1 MSRIHDALRKS
12 EMENRQSAVTAPET
26 TVATPETPRPPKVL
40 SSGMAQL
47 LELNGNRAVSIDVSA
62 AARLV
67 ALTDPMSLGAEKF
80 RALATRLDHLRRDRE
95 LKSVQLTSGAT
106 NDGKTLTSGNLALT
120 LAQRTSSKVLLIEGD
135 LHKPAVAALLG
146 LDQSLG
152 LSQWW
157 SEPDAEITP
166 FIRQWKGMPLWLLT
180 AGKSYDQPSEILRS
194 PRLAK
199 AFLELSRW
207 FDWIIV
213 DSTPLQPMVDA
224 NLWSRLVDGTL
235 LVVREG
241 VTPVQSLKRGLESL
255 DNPKLIGVVLNEAS
269 EFDRVTHY
277 DRYAGQENGREKKE
291 AGSEDTA

>member
-12 EMENRQSAVTAPET
+12 EMENRQSAVTVPET
-26 TVATPETPRPPKVL
+26 TVATPELHRSPKVL

-47 LELNGNRAVSIDVSA
+47 LEPNGNRAVSIDVSA

-80 RALATRLDHLRRDRE
+80 RALATRLDNLRRDRE
-95 LKSVQLTSGAT
+95 LKSVQVTSGAT
-106 NDGKTLTSGNLALT
+106 NDGKTLTAGNLAIT
-120 LAQRTSSKVLLIEGD
+120 LAQRTSSKVLLVEGD

-157 SEPDAEITP
+157 SEPDADIAP
-166 FIRQWKGMPLWLLT
+166 FIRQWKGMSLWLLT
-180 AGKSYDQPSEILRS
+180 AGKSYDQPSEVLRS
-194 PRLAK
+194 ARFAK
-199 AFLELSRW
+199 AFLELARW

-269 EFDRVTHY
+269 EFDRVTHC
-277 DRYAGQENGREKKE
+277 DRYTGQETGAGKE
-291 AGSEDTA
+291 AGSEDAA

>member
-12 EMENRQSAVTAPET
+12 EMENRQSAAPVPET
-26 TVATPETPRPPKVL
+26 AVATPEPPRAPKVL

-47 LELNGNRAVSIDVSA
+47 LELNGNRAVNIDVSP

-67 ALTDPMSLGAEKF
+67 AQTDPMSLGAEKF

-95 LKSVQLTSGAT
+95 LKSVQVTSGGT
-106 NDGKTLTSGNLALT
+106 NDGKTLTSGNLAIT
-120 LAQRTSSKVLLIEGD
+120 LAQRMSSKVLLVEGD
-135 LHKPAVAALLG
+135 LHKPAVAELLG

-157 SEPDAEITP
+157 SEPDADIAR
-166 FIRQWKGMPLWLLT
+166 FIRQWKGMSLWLLT
-180 AGKSYDQPSEILRS
+180 AGKAYDQPSEILRS
-194 PRLAK
+194 ARFTK
-199 AFLELSRW
+199 AFLELARW

-269 EFDRVTHY
+269 EFDRVSHY
-277 DRYAGQENGREKKE
+277 DRYSGQETGKDKE
-291 AGSEDTA
+291 TGSEDSA

>member
-1 MSRIHDALRKS
+1 
-12 EMENRQSAVTAPET
+12 MENRQSAVTVPET
-26 TVATPETPRPPKVL
+26 TVATPELHRSPKVL

-47 LELNGNRAVSIDVSA
+47 LEPNGNRAVSIDVSA

-80 RALATRLDHLRRDRE
+80 RALATRLDNLRRDRE
-95 LKSVQLTSGAT
+95 LKSVQVTSGAT
-106 NDGKTLTSGNLALT
+106 NDGKTLTAGNLAIT
-120 LAQRTSSKVLLIEGD
+120 LAQRTSSKVLLVEGD
-135 LHKPAVAALLG
+135 VQKPAVAALLG
-146 LDQSLG
+146 LEQSLG

-157 SEPDAEITP
+157 SEPDADIAP
-166 FIRQWKGMPLWLLT
+166 FIRQWKGMSLWLLT
-180 AGKSYDQPSEILRS
+180 AGKSYDQPSEVLRS
-194 PRLAK
+194 ARFAK
-199 AFLELSRW
+199 AFLELARW

-269 EFDRVTHY
+269 EFGRVTHY
-277 DRYAGQENGREKKE
+277 DRYAGQKTGGKE
-291 AGSEDTA
+291 AGSEDAA

>member
-12 EMENRQSAVTAPET
+12 EMESRQSGVAVPET
-26 TVATPETPRPPKVL
+26 TVATPELPRLPKVL

-47 LELNGNRAVSIDVSA
+47 LELSGNRAVNIDVSA

-80 RALATRLDHLRRDRE
+80 RALATRLDNLRRDRE
-95 LKSVQLTSGAT
+95 LKSVQVTSGAN
-106 NDGKTLTSGNLALT
+106 NDGKTLTAGNLAIT

-157 SEPDAEITP
+157 SEPDADVAR
-166 FIRQWKGMPLWLLT
+166 FIRQWKGMSLWLLS
-180 AGKSYDQPSEILRS
+180 AGKAYDQPSEILRS
-194 PRLAK
+194 ARFTK
-199 AFLELSRW
+199 AFLELARW

-269 EFDRVTHY
+269 EFDRVSHY
-277 DRYAGQENGREKKE
+277 DRYAGQETSHDKE
-291 AGSEDTA
+291 ASSEGTA

>member
-12 EMENRQSAVTAPET
+12 EMENRQSAVTVPET
-26 TVATPETPRPPKVL
+26 TVATPELHRSPKVL

-47 LELNGNRAVSIDVSA
+47 LEPNGNRAVSIDVSA

-80 RALATRLDHLRRDRE
+80 RALATRLDNLRRDRE
-95 LKSVQLTSGAT
+95 LKSVQVTSGAT
-106 NDGKTLTSGNLALT
+106 NDGKTLTAGNLAIT

-157 SEPDAEITP
+157 SEPDADIAP
-166 FIRQWKGMPLWLLT
+166 FIRQWKGMSLWLLT
-180 AGKSYDQPSEILRS
+180 AGKSYDQPSEVLRS
-194 PRLAK
+194 ARFAK
-199 AFLELSRW
+199 AFLELARW

-277 DRYAGQENGREKKE
+277 DRYTGQETGAGKE
-291 AGSEDTA
+291 AGSEDAA